1 MRPGILLALA
11 AFLADSAC
19 AITWNPTMTDPLP
32 NTNRNVSTVS
42 SNLARDPRF
51 NGTGIVRTAK
61 GRHGTGCLIG
71 NRWVLTARHFVEG
84 QADGTFVLEGA
95 SVPIV
100 RFHTREDTD
109 IAVAELGEPVDKYP
123 VVELYDGAD
132 EIGKAVYLVGYG
144 LRGEFTG
151 DPSELA
157 GGGRHAAMNIIDE
170 VRDCG
175 GRIGETLVICYDGA
189 GEGALPL
196 EGAVAPGDSGSP
208 IFLEEKGELRL
219 VGQTYGVIP
228 GENGFFFGR
237 VSRYLDWIK
246 SVIAG
251 PARSQKS

>member
-1 MRPGILLALA
+1 
-11 AFLADSAC
+11 
-19 AITWNPTMTDPLP
+19 
-32 NTNRNVSTVS
+32 
-42 SNLARDPRF
+42 LARDPRF
-51 NGTGIVRTAK
+51 SGTGIVKTAK

-71 NRWVLTARHFVEG
+71 DRWVLTARHFVEG
-84 QADGTFVLEGA
+84 KVDGTFVLEGA
-95 SVPIV
+95 TVPIV

-109 IAVAELGEPVDKYP
+109 IAVAELGEPVENYP
-123 VVELYDGAD
+123 VVELHDAAD
-132 EIGKAVYLVGYG
+132 EVGQAVYLVGYG

-151 DPSELA
+151 DPTELA
-157 GGGRHAAMNIIDE
+157 KGGRHAAMNTIDE

-175 GRIGETLVICYDGA
+175 GRIGETLVIRYKGA

-208 IFLEEKGELRL
+208 VFLEEKGELRL